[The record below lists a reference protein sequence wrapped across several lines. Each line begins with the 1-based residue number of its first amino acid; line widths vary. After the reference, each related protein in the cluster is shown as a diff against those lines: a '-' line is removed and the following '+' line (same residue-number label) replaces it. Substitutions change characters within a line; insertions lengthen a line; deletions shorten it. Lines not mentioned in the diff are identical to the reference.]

1 MLHRFMTRYITRF
14 NGWRALRGCVAG
26 LALAGWVR
34 GEDLQGE
41 PWSVSPAA
49 PVFAAAPAVNPGS
62 APVSVSRTVCF
73 IWLSFY
79 QHVLHVVIISHCPM
93 YPSCSNYSIAA
104 INQYGAWRGIVLT
117 ADRLL
122 HEADEGKHAV
132 VLQIGSRQCYFDPVE
147 NNDFLWRK

>member
-1 MLHRFMTRYITRF
+1 MKAIVISILSGTSKYLGGYLSIPSSSI
-14 NGWRALRGCVAG
+14 L
-26 LALAGWVR
+26 
-34 GEDLQGE
+34 
-41 PWSVSPAA
+41 
-49 PVFAAAPAVNPGS
+49 PV
-62 APVSVSRTVCF
+62 
-73 IWLSFY
+73 
-79 QHVLHVVIISHCPM
+79 
-93 YPSCSNYSIAA
+93 PSYSIAA